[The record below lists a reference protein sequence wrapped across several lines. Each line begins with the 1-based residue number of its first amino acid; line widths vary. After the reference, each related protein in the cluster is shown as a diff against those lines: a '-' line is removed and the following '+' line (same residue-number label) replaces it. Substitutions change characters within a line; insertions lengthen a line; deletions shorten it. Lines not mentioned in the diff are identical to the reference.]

1 MPQTRFQISNCKSQ
15 IANLKSQISILK
27 SRISTNPKSVR
38 DGICNLSPGILI
50 ADMEKKKRKGK
61 WLRRSL
67 RIILGI
73 ILFFIIAC
81 FVFDH
86 YVQFRRSDKALE
98 KFFAENHVA
107 GKIGYYTTH
116 GRKLRYVS
124 IGNDSQPTLL
134 FIHGSPASMSLY
146 RGRFVDKTILRT
158 FRVLAVDRP
167 GYGYSGFGQPEPSI
181 QKQSEMIRP
190 ILDSLY
196 KARHPIIVVGGS
208 FGAPIACRLAM
219 DHPDLVDGL
228 VLTGPAIGP
237 GREKVF
243 WFAPIIENPTLRW
256 FIPRMFRSANTEKL
270 HHKEELE
277 KMLPYWKN
285 IRVPVMY
292 MQGAKDH
299 LIDTSNASF
308 ARQHLVNAP
317 YLEIYFFPNRHH
329 YLAQFEWPTIK
340 NKILNMYEMAKK

>member
-1 MPQTRFQISNCKSQ
+1 MIRT
-15 IANLKSQISILK
+15 
-27 SRISTNPKSVR
+27 
-38 DGICNLSPGILI
+38 
-50 ADMEKKKRKGK
+50 
-61 WLRRSL
+61 
-67 RIILGI
+67 ILGL
-73 ILFFIIAC
+73 ILFFILAC

-86 YVQFRRSDKALE
+86 YVQFRRNDEQLR
-98 KFFAENHVA
+98 KFFVENKIP
-107 GKIGYYTTH
+107 GKIGYYTSH

-124 IGNDSQPTLL
+124 IGNDTLPTLF

-146 RGRFVDKTILRT
+146 RGRFVDTTVLRT
-158 FRVLAVDRP
+158 FKVMAVDRP
-167 GYGYSGFGQPEPSI
+167 GYGYSGFGNPEPSI
-181 QKQSEMIRP
+181 QKQSEMLRAM
-190 ILDSLY
+190 LDSMS

-219 DHPDLVDGL
+219 DHPELVDGL

-243 WFAPIIENPTLRW
+243 WFTRIIENPAVRW

-292 MQGAKDH
+292 LQGAKDN
-299 LIDTSNASF
+299 LIDTTNASF
-308 ARQHLVNAP
+308 AREHLVNAP
-317 YLEIYFFPNRHH
+317 YLDIYFFPNRHH
-329 YLAQFEWPTIK
+329 YLAQYEWPTIK
-340 NKILNMYEMAKK
+340 ERIMRLYAMIKK